1 MRLNLAVH
9 TYQSWVEAHFKS
21 SVWRYIH
28 ISRGLRLT
36 LSRPFDF
43 LLRLLY
49 RCVHALYN
57 VVVSIYLY
65 FSSSVV

>member
-36 LSRPFDF
+36 LSEAHFGGT
-43 LLRLLY
+43 Y
-49 RCVHALYN
+49 
-57 VVVSIYLY
+57 I
-65 FSSSVV
+65 SVVG